1 MNTSKQFTIE
11 TAIKEAKGLV
21 YGKIGKQIVCV
32 DMVKGRS
39 ESEVLSEEDWNDVV
53 NDLFFDTIYWET
65 GSF

>member
-11 TAIKEAKGLV
+11 TAIEKAKDLV
-21 YGKIGKQIVCV
+21 YDKIGKRVVCI

-39 ESEVLSEEDWNDVV
+39 ECAVLSEEEWNDVV